1 MREQVENLRAGA
13 PRNRAVLP
21 LKRQGKERASKRA
34 QTALRDQLVRRW
46 DSATGVGTPDLTRQ
60 TVA

>member
-34 QTALRDQLVRRW
+34 QTALRDIAVRRW
-46 DSATGVGTPDLTRQ
+46 DSAIPP
-60 TVA
+60 TVS